1 MAASS
6 PAMSNDDNAATTT
19 LPASASASASA
30 SAVATISA
38 TNAAKN
44 LRGLNK
50 PKCIKC
56 GNVARSSYELNKSKF
71 IAYLWDVKLIYN
83 TMIVWEGEGEHM
95 EGKCAHISH
104 ARVAVQKLKIHVTYT
119 MLTSNA
125 TFPDKIPSSSSSLFD
140 QQSTDASS
148 SGNSRRFTS
157 LRQLSNNFAQFN
169 NLQGPLRSRKT
180 VTRKDAAVINEWR
193 FLKLKEHKEGK
204 IEVENEAFD
213 RYMQNVSLL
222 DEVLTVDSTP
232 EGSTNNWPPRSENVT
247 KRVQDIVNQGLRK
260 LQKIELGNGDN
271 DSSKQVEL
279 VGMQKKGKSWR
290 AERVSALSDLHDKL
304 NKAQNEEDLKYCLE
318 MKPELFNHHQ
328 RTSQME
334 TVEVIEISKQETAN
348 NEFSP
353 GLQSDYSI
361 PKWFCTANV
370 DQDALDLIDV
380 RFSSLEEIEAL

>member
-1 MAASS
+1 M
-6 PAMSNDDNAATTT
+6 MSYFNGHD
-19 LPASASASASA
+19 SFWIVI
-30 SAVATISA
+30 AV
-38 TNAAKN
+38 
-44 LRGLNK
+44 
-50 PKCIKC
+50 
-56 GNVARSSYELNKSKF
+56 
-71 IAYLWDVKLIYN
+71 
-83 TMIVWEGEGEHM
+83 
-95 EGKCAHISH
+95 
-104 ARVAVQKLKIHVTYT
+104 
-119 MLTSNA
+119 LTSNA

-279 VGMQKKGKSWR
+279 VECKKRENLG
-290 AERVSALSDLHDKL
+290 
-304 NKAQNEEDLKYCLE
+304 
-318 MKPELFNHHQ
+318 
-328 RTSQME
+328 
-334 TVEVIEISKQETAN
+334 
-348 NEFSP
+348 
-353 GLQSDYSI
+353 GLRG
-361 PKWFCTANV
+361 FR
-370 DQDALDLIDV
+370 L
-380 RFSSLEEIEAL
+380 

>member
-19 LPASASASASA
+19 LPASASASA

-56 GNVARSSYELNKSKF
+56 GNVARSRCPYQSCKSC
-71 IAYLWDVKLIYN
+71 
-83 TMIVWEGEGEHM
+83 
-95 EGKCAHISH
+95 CAKAQNPCH
-104 ARVAVQKLKIHVTYT
+104 IHV
-119 MLTSNA
+119 LTSNA

-334 TVEVIEISKQETAN
+334 TEEVIEISKQETAN